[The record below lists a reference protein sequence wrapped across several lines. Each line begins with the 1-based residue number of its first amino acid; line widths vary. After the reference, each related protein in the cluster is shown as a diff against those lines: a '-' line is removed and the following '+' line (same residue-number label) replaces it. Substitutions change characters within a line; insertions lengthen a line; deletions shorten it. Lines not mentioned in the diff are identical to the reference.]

1 MYLVDGTKT
10 KRDVTTWLDEKYN
23 ELKQQYMTKAQRE

>member
-23 ELKQQYMTKAQRE
+23 ELKQ